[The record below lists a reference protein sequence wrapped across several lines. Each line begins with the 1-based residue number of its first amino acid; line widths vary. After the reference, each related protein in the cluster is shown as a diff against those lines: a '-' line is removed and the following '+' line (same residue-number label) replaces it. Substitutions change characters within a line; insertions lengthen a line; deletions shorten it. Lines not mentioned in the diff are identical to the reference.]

1 MYITIDNIIGE
12 KRIDLSY
19 SIRNFD
25 SSKEIAVVSM
35 FSDNIQ
41 YEITKP
47 LGLKLMDGSKK
58 QVLNKTYSSREISVL
73 VEGKL
78 LLANLDKDPR
88 IIKTNKLAKIT
99 DMIFNLDE
107 LNNSDNLEDGIP
119 SNTLFTYYV
128 SSSEDI
134 MRFEPKALQYKKLK
148 NGTIVSLT
156 LK

>member
-35 FSDNIQ
+35 FNDNIQ

-78 LLANLDKDPR
+78 LLA
-88 IIKTNKLAKIT
+88 IWTKI
-99 DMIFNLDE
+99 
-107 LNNSDNLEDGIP
+107 LE
-119 SNTLFTYYV
+119 
-128 SSSEDI
+128 
-134 MRFEPKALQYKKLK
+134 
-148 NGTIVSLT
+148 
-156 LK
+156 